1 MSRTGVIVQARIGST
16 RLPGKVLMRLGAKTV
31 LAYVIERCRAISGID
46 VVCCAV
52 PDGSGDDGVAEEARR
67 SGAEVFRSET
77 DVLDRYYRAAATFR
91 LDVVLRVT
99 ADCPLL
105 DPGVCDDVLSLR
117 SAAGAD
123 YACNNLPPSWP
134 HGLDCEAVTFAWL
147 ERAAH
152 EASHAYEREH
162 VTPFVRNHPAARR
175 ANLPMPGVG
184 GAQHRWTLDNDRDM
198 RFLRALVARMPAAGH
213 AAWSYV
219 MPLAIVEADP
229 SLPTINAGQDRW
241 EGLKRSMG
249 ASL

>member
-1 MSRTGVIVQARIGST
+1 MSRTGVIIQARIGSS
-16 RLPGKVLMRLGAKTV
+16 RLPGKVLMRLGNKTV
-31 LAYVIERCRAISGID
+31 LAHVVERCRAISGID

-52 PDGSGDDGVAEEARR
+52 PDGPPDDRVAEEARR
-67 SGAEVFRSET
+67 SGAEVFRGSET
-77 DVLDRYYRAAATFR
+77 DVLDRYYRAAAM
-91 LDVVLRVT
+91 LGLEIILRVT

-105 DPGVCDDVLSLR
+105 DPGLCGDVLSLR

-162 VTPFVRNHPAARR
+162 VTPFVRNHSAARR
-175 ANLPMPGVG
+175 VNLRMPAAGA
-184 GAQHRWTLDNDRDM
+184 AQHRWTLDNDRDLQ
-198 RFLRALVARMPAAGH
+198 FLRVLVARMPAGR

-219 MPLAIVEADP
+219 VPLAIVEADP
-229 SLPTINAGQDRW
+229 SLPAINAGQDRW
-241 EGLKRSMG
+241 EGLKRSMD
-249 ASL
+249 ASV

>member
-1 MSRTGVIVQARIGST
+1 MSRTGVIIQARIGSS

-31 LAYVIERCRAISGID
+31 LTHVIERCRAISDID

-52 PDGSGDDGVAEEARR
+52 PDGPADDRVAEKARR
-67 SGAEVFRSET
+67 SGAEVFRGSET
-77 DVLDRYYRAAATFR
+77 DVLDRYYRAAATFH
-91 LDVVLRVT
+91 LDVILRVT

-175 ANLPMPGVG
+175 ANLSMPASGA
-184 GAQHRWTLDNDRDM
+184 AQHRWTLDNDRDLQ
-198 RFLRALVARMPAAGH
+198 FLRALGARMPAGR
-213 AAWSYV
+213 AAWSYAV
-219 MPLAIVEADP
+219 PLAIVEADP
-229 SLPTINAGQDRW
+229 SLPAINAGQGRW

-249 ASL
+249 ASV

>member
-31 LAYVIERCRAISGID
+31 LAHVIERCRANSGID

-52 PDGSGDDGVAEEARR
+52 PDGPGDDRVAEEARR
-67 SGAEVFRSET
+67 SGAEVFRGSET

-175 ANLPMPGVG
+175 ANLPMPGAG

-198 RFLRALVARMPAAGH
+198 KFLRALVARMPAGH

-219 MPLAIVEADP
+219 VPLAIVEADP
-229 SLPTINAGQDRW
+229 SLPAINAGQDRW
-241 EGLKRSMG
+241 EGLKRS
-249 ASL
+249 L

>member
-31 LAYVIERCRAISGID
+31 LAHVIERCRTISGID

-52 PDGSGDDGVAEEARR
+52 PDGPGDDRVAEEARR
-67 SGAEVFRSET
+67 SGAEVFRGSET

-91 LDVVLRVT
+91 LDVILRVT

-175 ANLPMPGVG
+175 ANLPMPGAG

-198 RFLRALVARMPAAGH
+198 QFLRALVARMPAGH

-219 MPLAIVEADP
+219 VPLAIVEADP
-229 SLPTINAGQDRW
+229 SLPAINAGQDRW
-241 EGLKRSMG
+241 EGLRRSMG
-249 ASL
+249 ASV